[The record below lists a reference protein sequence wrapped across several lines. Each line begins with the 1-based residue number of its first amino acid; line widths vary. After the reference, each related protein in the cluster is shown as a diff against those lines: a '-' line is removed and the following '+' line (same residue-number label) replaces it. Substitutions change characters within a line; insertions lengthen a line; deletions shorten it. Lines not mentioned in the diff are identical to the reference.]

1 MGTNLKQNCFIN
13 YLSRM
18 ILFRFILFFLSLF
31 SFTNLLATSIDD
43 GKSGNSSDLIYLQGI
58 YERGVNYGEQGD
70 IIKSFT
76 TLDSL
81 RTAKLTAE
89 SGRIKSRGMLYLA
102 LASSKQGNHK
112 YATVYADLALFF
124 GKDSLSTDEIILI
137 YDLMITSYDKLQ
149 NKSKVSQYVNLK
161 KVIEDSLNAA
171 KIQFEVDSLKQLV
184 EEQKTKFIIDSI
196 QKSKQQQLSQK
207 NQDTTNKN
215 NFILYISIFII
226 SLISILVLVFSFKRK
241 NKNVQ
246 KDIVTPNEI
255 LKLQNNSVKQ
265 SNSIVEKL
273 ARVELVFIR
282 AEVLGEYGNKKAVVK
297 IINDYNTQ
305 LPLIIKNLDDAI
317 TTNDNEP
324 IINALSYLKPY
335 LTAFGMAATLAMLTE
350 VEVEA
355 PTEKTTKLLSRV
367 FQIRNH
373 IRRAHDETKALID
386 MLG

>member
-1 MGTNLKQNCFIN
+1 
-13 YLSRM
+13 M

-31 SFTNLLATSIDD
+31 SFTNLLATSIVDE
-43 GKSGNSSDLIYLQGI
+43 KSGHSSDLIYLQGI

-89 SGRIKSRGMLYLA
+89 SGRIKSLGMLYLA

-124 GKDSLSTDEIILI
+124 GKDSLSANETIII
-137 YDLMITSYDKLQ
+137 YDLMISSYDKLQ
-149 NKSKVSQYVNLK
+149 NKSKLSQFVNLK
-161 KVIEDSLNAA
+161 KIIVDSLNAA
-171 KIQFEVDSLKQLV
+171 RIQFEVDSLKQLV
-184 EEQKTKFIIDSI
+184 EEQKTKFINDSI
-196 QKSKQQQLSQK
+196 QKSKQQQLSKK
-207 NQDTTNKN
+207 NQDSVNKN

-226 SLISILVLVFSFKRK
+226 STISIVVLFFSFKRK

-246 KDIVTPNEI
+246 KDITSPNEI
-255 LKLQNNSVKQ
+255 LKPQNNSVKQ
-265 SNSIVEKL
+265 SSSLVEKL

-282 AEVLGEYGNKKAVVK
+282 AEVLGEYGNKKTVVK

-305 LPLIIKNLDDAI
+305 LPLIIKNLDEAI

-335 LTAFGMAATLAMLTE
+335 LTAFGMSATLAMLNE
-350 VEVEA
+350 VESEA

-386 MLG
+386 LLG